1 MTERRQADTAATT
14 LQALGRA
21 TPVVT
26 LFLMPAIIA
35 ELLYGSTPITNL
47 RPLVPEILVYGSA
60 ALLIRELVRRR
71 GGGWLAIALLG
82 IAFGVAEECVILQTS
97 LLPGLFGMDPQ
108 HVYGRALGVNWVYL
122 VFLVGYETVW
132 AIVLPIQLVE
142 VIFPDRRDGAWLDG
156 RGLAAA
162 TILFVIGSA
171 AAWYLWTHV
180 ALQRFPAAQGYR
192 VPVLTVAL
200 ALATIAVLMAPA
212 LGRRRSAHVSQVA
225 ERRAPRPWLVG
236 VTAFL
241 LGLAWLVLTV
251 TAFGV
256 APSLNPVIPILLALA
271 LAGGTVLLVRRWAR
285 GSDWRDGHRLALVF
299 GAMVASMLMGFPVA
313 GVLGG
318 PVAAVGKLVLNL
330 VVPALLA
337 VLAFQTRRRWRSGAG
352 AIVRPSGQSL
362 PQPAGDLRQ

>member
-1 MTERRQADTAATT
+1 MTEQPEADTTAATPQT
-14 LQALGRA
+14 WGRA
-21 TPVVT
+21 APIVT
-26 LFLMPAIIA
+26 LFLLPAIIA
-35 ELLYGSTPITNL
+35 ELLYGSTPITNPT
-47 RPLVPEILVYGSA
+47 PLVPEILVYGSA

-71 GGGWLAIALLG
+71 GTGWLGIVLLG
-82 IAFGVAEECVILQTS
+82 IAFAVAEECVILKTS
-97 LLPGLFGMDPQ
+97 LFPGLFGIDPQ

-192 VPVLTVAL
+192 APVLTVAL
-200 ALATIAVLMAPA
+200 ALATIAVLMALT
-212 LGRRRSAHVSQVA
+212 LGRRRSAHAPQVA

-241 LGLAWLVLTV
+241 LALAWLVLTV

-256 APSLNPVIPILLALA
+256 APSMNPVIPILLALA

-285 GSDWRDGHRLALVF
+285 GSDWRDAHRMALVF
-299 GAMVASMLMGFPVA
+299 GAMVASMLMGFGVV

-318 PVAAVGKLVLNL
+318 PVAVVGKLVLNL
-330 VVPALLA
+330 VAVGLLA
-337 VLAFQTRRRWRSGAG
+337 ALAFQTRRRDLLNE

-362 PQPAGDLRQ
+362 PQPAGDLRR